1 MTLNQ
6 IAIFNHENNE
16 TFANMILTEKAENLH
31 TVFMLATRGIR
42 FGKYSR
48 MAILSKF
55 RHDRKRLR
63 NIVMGNDK
71 QYPIV
76 DFKRLSYFCVIGNT
90 RCSTRTTVVRETR
103 PT

>member
-6 IAIFNHENNE
+6 IAIFNQESNE

-48 MAILSKF
+48 MTILSKF
-55 RHDRKRLR
+55 RNNRERLR
-63 NIVMGNDK
+63 KIVLGNDK

-76 DFKRLSYFCVIGNT
+76 EI
-90 RCSTRTTVVRETR
+90 REE
-103 PT
+103 

>member
-6 IAIFNHENNE
+6 IAIFNQESNE
-16 TFANMILTEKAENLH
+16 TFANMLLTEKSENLH

-55 RHDRKRLR
+55 RHDRERLR
-63 NIVMGNDK
+63 NIVLGNDK

-76 DFKRLSYFCVIGNT
+76 EIRDK
-90 RCSTRTTVVRETR
+90 
-103 PT
+103 

>member
-6 IAIFNHENNE
+6 IAIFNHFSNE
-16 TFANMILTEKAENLH
+16 TFADMLLTETKENLH

-48 MAILSKF
+48 MDILSKF

-63 NIVMGNDK
+63 NIVLGNDK

-76 DFKRLSYFCVIGNT
+76 ER
-90 RCSTRTTVVRETR
+90 R
-103 PT
+103 

>member
-6 IAIFNHENNE
+6 IAIFNHFSNE
-16 TFANMILTEKAENLH
+16 TFADMLLTETKENLH

-55 RHDRKRLR
+55 RNDRKKLR
-63 NIVMGNDK
+63 KI
-71 QYPIV
+71 YP
-76 DFKRLSYFCVIGNT
+76 
-90 RCSTRTTVVRETR
+90 
-103 PT
+103 